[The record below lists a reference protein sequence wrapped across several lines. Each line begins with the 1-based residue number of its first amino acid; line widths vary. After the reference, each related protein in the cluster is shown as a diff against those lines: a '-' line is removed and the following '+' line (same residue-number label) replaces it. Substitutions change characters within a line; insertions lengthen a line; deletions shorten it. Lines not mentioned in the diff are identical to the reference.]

1 MKEAYPDVFSTD
13 EFKMRHLRSYI
24 HSKHSA
30 AQSAYFK
37 TVNKRGGMPEV
48 PVETQTRQT
57 QISAP
62 FGRGENGE
70 GDAAMTDESAGPPR
84 ASRRLARWL

>member
-48 PVETQTRQT
+48 VETQTRQT
-57 QISAP
+57 DISAP
-62 FGRGENGE
+62 FGRGENAE
-70 GDAAMTDESAGPPR
+70 GDAAMTDEGAGPSR
-84 ASRRLARWL
+84 ASRRLVRWL